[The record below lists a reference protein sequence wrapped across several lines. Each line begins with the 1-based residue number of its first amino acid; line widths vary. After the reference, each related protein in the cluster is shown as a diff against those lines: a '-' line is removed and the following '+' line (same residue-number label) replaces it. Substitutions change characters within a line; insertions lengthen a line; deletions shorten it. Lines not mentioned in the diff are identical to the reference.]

1 MRAIVGCILAL
12 FLLPCS
18 LAQLHV
24 IGAGFGRTGTDSLR
38 EALEILDYP
47 TYHMKEIVLKNL
59 DDHVRLWLDNFRD
72 GRPLSEI
79 VDDVYTKPGYSA
91 AVDFPTVAVWKE
103 LAAIYPHAKII
114 LTERESPEVW
124 WESASQTILVPSF
137 FIRILSS
144 FSPFFKNTSQMC
156 NHMWMGVFRF
166 DEPRVVTMDD
176 KDAAIQSYMRNS
188 EEARMFDPERTLM
201 FDVRQGWEPLCN
213 FLGKDIPTIP
223 FPHNNTRA
231 DFQKL
236 VATITIALF
245 LPPLLLLMT
254 FIYLIRRYL
263 TSKQK
268 KKIVDKKDY

>member
-47 TYHMKEIVLKNL
+47 TYHMKEIALKNL

-103 LAAIYPHAKII
+103 LASIYPNAKII

-124 WESASQTILVPSF
+124 WESASQTFLVPGF
-137 FIRILSS
+137 FIRILKKI
-144 FSPFFKNTSQMC
+144 SPFFKNLDQMC
-156 NHMWMGVFRF
+156 NHMFMGVFRF
-166 DEPRVVTMDD
+166 SEPRVLTMGD

-188 EEARMFDPERTLM
+188 EEARTFDPERTLL
-201 FDVRQGWEPLCN
+201 FDVRQGWKPLCD
-213 FLGKDIPTIP
+213 FLGKDIPSTP

-231 DFQKL
+231 DFHKI
-236 VATITIALF
+236 VATVAISLV
-245 LPPLLLLMT
+245 LPPLLLLIT

-268 KKIVDKKDY
+268 KTVDKKDD